1 MTNNYFS
8 PDVSPS
14 ERLQLLQ
21 DNADKIENAK
31 YYVQLTPEELDAKR
45 EKLTDNSIRLSEFED
60 ELEEIKVGFKSK
72 MNPLKI
78 ENKGLLVE
86 VKTKQ
91 QLKSGNLYH
100 IANHNSSMMEIYDSN
115 GELVSSRRLLPEEK
129 QQTIMSVMRPAANQ

>member
-31 YYVQLTPEELDAKR
+31 YYVQLTQEELDAKR